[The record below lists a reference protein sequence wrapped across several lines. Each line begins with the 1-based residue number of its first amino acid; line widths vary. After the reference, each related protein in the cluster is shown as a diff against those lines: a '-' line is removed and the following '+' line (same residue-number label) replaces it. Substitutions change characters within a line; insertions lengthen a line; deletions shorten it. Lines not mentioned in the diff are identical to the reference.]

1 MTHQD
6 KLDRWAE
13 RELARQSRKI
23 ILQSPNGEL
32 FAFGRYLIK
41 RTPNGACVIKN
52 DVNRFEFSNRATAMS
67 WCVADN
73 ANRLNLARQ
82 IYQLDLNRSILEHD
96 IHARRTVQQ
105 RSRNAALRE
114 AVSAK
119 VSAKTQRLK
128 LIKNQLTKLVLQTKY
143 IQLQGL
149 DHETQRTRR
158 T

>member
-1 MTHQD
+1 MTRED

-23 ILQSPNGEL
+23 ILESPDGEL
-32 FAFGRYLIK
+32 FAFGRYLIQS
-41 RTPNGACVIKN
+41 TVNGACVIKN
-52 DVNRFEFSNRATAMS
+52 DVNRLEFSNRATAMS

-82 IYQLDLNRSILEHD
+82 IYQLDLNRSVLEQD
-96 IHARRTVQQ
+96 IQARRIVQQ
-105 RSRNAALRE
+105 RSRSAVLRE

-128 LIKNQLTKLVLQTKY
+128 IIKNELTKLMLQTKY